1 MLNPSKELAY
11 VIGVLL
17 GDAAIY
23 YTPRS
28 GYTVELR
35 AKDKDF
41 IEAFRRNMGALT
53 NKLNKITRI
62 SDGRYRIR
70 YRNKKFYMWYKKQ
83 TLDTLRFYIEY
94 DMETMCSFLKG
105 IFDSDGSSGKIITV
119 SSTNL
124 KLLKYIRYLLGRL
137 DIDSYIS
144 IDKEAGSNVNIANK
158 KGVRQKRLYR
168 LIISKHS
175 SRRKFMELVGF
186 NIHRKSLAALR
197 HL

>member
-62 SDGRYRIR
+62 SDGGYRIR

-158 KGVRQKRLYR
+158 KGVRQNVS
-168 LIISKHS
+168 I
-175 SRRKFMELVGF
+175 G
-186 NIHRKSLAALR
+186 
-197 HL
+197 

>member
-1 MLNPSKELAY
+1 MFNPSKELAY

-17 GDAAIY
+17 GDAIVY
-23 YTPRS
+23 YTPGS

-35 AKDKDF
+35 VKDKDF

-53 NKLNKITRI
+53 NKLNRITRI

-83 TLDTLRFYIEY
+83 TLETLRFYIEY
-94 DMETMCSFLKG
+94 DMETICFFLKG
-105 IFDSDGSSGKIITV
+105 IFDSDGSAGKIITI

-124 KLLKYIRYLLGRL
+124 KLLRYIEYLLDRL
-137 DIDSYIS
+137 GIHSYIN
-144 IDKEAGSNVNIANK
+144 IDKEAGGSVRIANRE
-158 KGVRQKRLYR
+158 GVRRKRLYR
-168 LIISKHS
+168 LIISRYE
-175 SRRKFMELVGF
+175 SRRKFMKLVGF
-186 NIHRKSLAALR
+186 SIRRKRLAALK